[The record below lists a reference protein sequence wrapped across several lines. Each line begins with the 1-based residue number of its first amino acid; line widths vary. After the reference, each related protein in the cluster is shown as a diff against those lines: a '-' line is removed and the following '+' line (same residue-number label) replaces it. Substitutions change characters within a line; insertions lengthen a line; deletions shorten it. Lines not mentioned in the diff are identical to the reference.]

1 MLWSRAQTSSDSG
14 RDHQAVAVCCWRLTA
29 LHLFLPLLLLLLLL
43 LLLQTVVERVR
54 ETGYLQIMSGRR
66 RWLPHINSRDWNKRG
81 HAERVAVNGTVQGS
95 AADLVK
101 GAMVQLLA
109 ELRQEGLSQHCRMMV
124 QVCS

>member
-1 MLWSRAQTSSDSG
+1 VL
-14 RDHQAVAVCCWRLTA
+14 L
-29 LHLFLPLLLLLLLL
+29 LLPLLLLLLLL
-43 LLLQTVVERVR
+43 LLLHFLLLLLLQAVIERVR
-54 ETGYLQIMSGRR
+54 ETGYLQTMSGRR

-109 ELRQEGLSQHCRMMV
+109 DLRQEGLSQHCKMMV
-124 QVCS
+124 QVCG